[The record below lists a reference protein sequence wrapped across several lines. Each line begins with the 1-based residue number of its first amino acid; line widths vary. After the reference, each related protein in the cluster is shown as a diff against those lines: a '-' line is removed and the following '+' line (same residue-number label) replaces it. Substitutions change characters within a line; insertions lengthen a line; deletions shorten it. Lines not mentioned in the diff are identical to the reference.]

1 MSDTSVRR
9 APLVSVVIPCLN
21 EAAHLPGLLESLLG
35 QDTAVHEVIVVDNGS
50 TDGSRDIVANY
61 QRRHADWS
69 LRLLTCPTAGAA
81 AAMNVGIEAAS
92 GGVSVRL
99 AGHCVPR
106 PDYVRRAV
114 DALQQT
120 GVGVVGGVW
129 DIAPVRDTLVARA
142 IVSVLSHP
150 LATGGATYR
159 HADQITA
166 PKAVDTVPFGCYRR
180 SLWSELGGYD
190 ERLQVNEDYVFN
202 YKARLAGWSVVLDP
216 AIRSTYVAR
225 ETLGRLAAQY
235 YQYGWRKADMLKTY
249 PRAVRWRQVVPGG
262 FTALLAVLAVLGLF
276 SRVAWL
282 VLGGVVLLYL
292 TVLAVASGQLAWSR
306 RVWRATPAYIAAF
319 CIVQLAWGIGA
330 CVHVVTLGRW
340 RAWSGSRPMLVPR
353 EDWTKR

>member
-1 MSDTSVRR
+1 MSDASAVHR

-21 EAAHLPGLLESLLG
+21 EEARLRGLLESLLG

-61 QRRHADWS
+61 QRRHADWP

-92 GGVSVRL
+92 GGVIVRL
-99 AGHCVPR
+99 DGHSVPR
-106 PDYVRRAV
+106 PDYVRRSV
-114 DALQQT
+114 HALHEE

-129 DIAPVRDTLVARA
+129 EMAPGRDTLVGRA
-142 IVSVLSHP
+142 IASVLSHR
-150 LATGGATYR
+150 LATGGAAYR
-159 HADQITA
+159 HAGQIAA
-166 PKAVDTVPFGCYRR
+166 PKAVDTVPFGCYRK
-180 SLWSELGGYD
+180 SLWRELGGYD

-249 PRAVRWRQVVPGG
+249 PRAVRWRQVIPGG
-262 FTALLAVLAVLGLF
+262 FTALLAVLAVLGLY
-276 SRVAWL
+276 SRAAWL
-282 VLGGVVLLYL
+282 ALGGVVLLYL
-292 TVLAVASGQLAWSR
+292 TVLAVAAGQLAWSR
-306 RVWRATPAYIAAF
+306 RAWRATPAYIAAF

-340 RAWSGSRPMLVPR
+340 RAWKRSQPMLVPGVR
-353 EDWTKR
+353 S